1 MDFDP
6 FDTQSKPQVTSEP
19 PLANA
24 RGGESAVLATAF
36 DITQ

>member
-6 FDTQSKPQVTSEP
+6 FDPQSKLQVTSEP

-24 RGGESAVLATAF
+24 GRGESAVLATAF

>member
-6 FDTQSKPQVTSEP
+6 FDPQSESQLTSEP
-19 PLANA
+19 PLPNA
-24 RGGESAVLATAF
+24 GRGESTVLATAF

>member
-6 FDTQSKPQVTSEP
+6 FDTQSKSQVTSEP

-24 RGGESAVLATAF
+24 GRGESAVLATAF

>member
-6 FDTQSKPQVTSEP
+6 FNPQSKLQLTPES
-19 PLANA
+19 PLPNA
-24 RGGESAVLATAF
+24 GRGESAVLATAF